1 MDFSKFSLLMLL
13 VAVPTHTTCNAVTQ
27 AYRVSSLVHEMFPV
41 AEFHLA
47 TAAVA
52 AEQ

>member
-1 MDFSKFSLLMLL
+1 LLILL
-13 VAVPTHTTCNAVTQ
+13 VTVPTHTTSNAVTQ

-41 AEFHLA
+41 AEFHFHLA